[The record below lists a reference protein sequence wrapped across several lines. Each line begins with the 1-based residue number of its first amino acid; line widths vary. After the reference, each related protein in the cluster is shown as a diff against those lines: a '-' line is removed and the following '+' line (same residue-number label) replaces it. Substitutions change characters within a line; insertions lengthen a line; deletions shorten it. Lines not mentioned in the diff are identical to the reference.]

1 MTQGRLALVL
11 VGLAGWAAVA
21 LVACD
26 RTPYAD
32 VDRGSDLYA
41 RYCFQCHDSGDGIG
55 SRLSPAVLS
64 SYGTA
69 AGLFEYNR
77 KFMPY
82 AGEGSL
88 ATEDY
93 WDITAY
99 MLVQHGFAAP
109 ELQLA
114 PAGAPDIQLRR

>member
-1 MTQGRLALVL
+1 MTQARLALL
-11 VGLAGWAAVA
+11 LAGLAGWTGVA
-21 LVACD
+21 LVGCQSP
-26 RTPYAD
+26 RYAD
-32 VDRGSDLYA
+32 LHRGGDLYA
-41 RYCFQCHDSGDGIG
+41 RYCFQCHDSGEGIG

-64 SYGTA
+64 SYRTA

-77 KFMPY
+77 NFMPY

-109 ELQLA
+109 ELELA
-114 PAGAPDIQLRR
+114 PEVAAEITLQR

>member
-1 MTQGRLALVL
+1 MTPARRALLLAGLAAWTAASL
-11 VGLAGWAAVA
+11 VG
-21 LVACD
+21 CQ
-26 RTPYAD
+26 RPRYAD
-32 VDRGSDLYA
+32 IDRGRDLYA
-41 RYCFQCHDSGDGIG
+41 RYCFQCHDSGQGIG

-64 SYGTA
+64 SYRTA
-69 AGLFEYNR
+69 NGLFEYNR
-77 KFMPY
+77 NFMPY

-109 ELQLA
+109 GLELVPESASELELQ
-114 PAGAPDIQLRR
+114 R